1 MLQFIGGTAAV
12 AATNV
17 LPLLWDMKRETHY
30 AFRHYGTTPSIA
42 LQRRAALREAFPL
55 IRASLLLI
63 VPLRF
68 SGVQSLGPLL
78 RAHTG
83 LVVHPSLLAP
93 LAWES
98 EV

>member
-1 MLQFIGGTAAV
+1 MLQFTGGTAAA

-30 AFRHYGTTPSIA
+30 AFRHYGTTLSIA

-63 VPLRF
+63 APLRF
-68 SGVQSLGPLL
+68 SGVQCLGTLL